1 MNFPVT
7 YDALQPYL
15 LAKGKER
22 ACYRNPVNTNTV
34 IKLREGLSKY
44 RFL

>member
-7 YDALQPYL
+7 YDSLQPYL

-34 IKLREGLSKY
+34 IKGDFHKINACK
-44 RFL
+44 F